1 MFLIISTLGNAVYPW
16 HFYARIVMSI
26 GNEGHKSSS
35 ASTVTIITLEVV
47 ECRLIFLGGGGPDE
61 LGSLVIRG

>member
-1 MFLIISTLGNAVYPW
+1 MQSTLGVYT
-16 HFYARIVMSI
+16 HIVVSI

-35 ASTVTIITLEVV
+35 ALAVTVITLKVA
-47 ECRLIFLGGGGPDE
+47 ECRLIFLGGGWLDE

>member
-1 MFLIISTLGNAVYPW
+1 MRSTLGV
-16 HFYARIVMSI
+16 YARIVVSN

-35 ASTVTIITLEVV
+35 ASAVTLVTLEVAG
-47 ECRLIFLGGGGPDE
+47 CRLIFLGGGWPDE

>member
-1 MFLIISTLGNAVYPW
+1 MRSSTLGVY
-16 HFYARIVMSI
+16 ACIVVSI

-35 ASTVTIITLEVV
+35 ALAVTVITLEV
-47 ECRLIFLGGGGPDE
+47 EDCRLIFLGGGWQDE

>member
-1 MFLIISTLGNAVYPW
+1 MRSTLGV
-16 HFYARIVMSI
+16 YARIVVFI

-35 ASTVTIITLEVV
+35 ALAVTVITLEVV
-47 ECRLIFLGGGGPDE
+47 RCRLIFLGGGWLDE